1 MDCFATLAMTAGHTF
16 LLAALIARGL
26 HLLCPPDQQINP
38 SLLYAAMD
46 CLARNDVWIR
56 SAHDERA

>member
-1 MDCFATLAMTAGHTF
+1 LR
-16 LLAALIARGL
+16 AR
-26 HLLCPPDQQINP
+26 QINP

-46 CLARNDVWIR
+46 CFARDDIWIQ

>member
-1 MDCFATLAMTAGHTF
+1 VICPSCQLV
-16 LLAALIARGL
+16 ALDDVDSSLRARQT
-26 HLLCPPDQQINP
+26 DP

-46 CLARNDVWIR
+46 CFARNDVWIQ